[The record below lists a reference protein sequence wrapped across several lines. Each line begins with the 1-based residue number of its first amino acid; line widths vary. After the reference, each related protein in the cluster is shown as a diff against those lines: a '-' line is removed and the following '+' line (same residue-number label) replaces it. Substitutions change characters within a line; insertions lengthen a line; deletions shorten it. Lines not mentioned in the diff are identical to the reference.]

1 MSPKSIY
8 PQASAPKLLH
18 SHEIQLM
25 LRELIDAQGFSLE
38 QLVAGTG
45 LDVEA
50 FENPALRLSVEEELA
65 LYARIASCNKNPL
78 LAVEIGGQ
86 LDLTGYGV
94 LGFAMAAS
102 NTLRDAL
109 QLSVDFA
116 PLISW
121 ASHVT
126 LANVRYIGQ
135 DMTRLSV
142 LPSPV
147 DGPAQILEIESWFAS
162 FHKIISQLVG
172 GAFDFDSVHFAHTC
186 QADSIAP
193 FWHIFKCPVYF
204 EQPQHAIYFRQ
215 EEMSRRL
222 PHAQPEYAELTRD
235 LCRQSIETL
244 KGERGLV
251 AAVKAYIIKV
261 DGVPTLEQAAKQ
273 FNMAARTL
281 RRQLSSLGASWQALT
296 DEFRFKEARHYLLN
310 TRYTLETIA
319 PMLGY
324 SDVRSFRTAF
334 KRWAHTTPSEFR
346 NNNQAYSE
354 NTKQ

>member
-1 MSPKSIY
+1 
-8 PQASAPKLLH
+8 
-18 SHEIQLM
+18 M
-25 LRELIDAQGFSLE
+25 LRELIDAQGYSLA
-38 QLVAGTG
+38 QLVDGTG
-45 LDVEA
+45 LGVEA
-50 FENPALRLSVEEELA
+50 FENPALRLSVDEELA
-65 LYARIASCNKNPL
+65 LFARIASCNKNPL
-78 LAVEIGGQ
+78 LAVEIGRQ

-102 NTLRDAL
+102 NTLREAL

-142 LPSPV
+142 QPSPA
-147 DGPAQILEIESWFAS
+147 DGPAQVLEIESWFAS

-172 GAFDFDSVHFAHTC
+172 EPFDFDSVHFAHAC

-193 FWHIFKCPVYF
+193 FCRVFKCPVYF
-204 EQPQHAIYFRQ
+204 EQEQNAVYFRR

-222 PHAQPEYAELTRD
+222 PHAQPEYAELTKD
-235 LCRQSIETL
+235 LCRQNIETL

-261 DGVPTLEQAAKQ
+261 EGVPTLEQAAKQ

-281 RRQLSSLGASWQALT
+281 RRQLASLGASWQALT

-319 PMLGY
+319 QLLGY
-324 SDVRSFRTAF
+324 SDVRSFRAAF
-334 KRWAHTTPSEFR
+334 KRWANTSPSEYR
-346 NNNQAYSE
+346 DHRRGYGGNA
-354 NTKQ
+354 K